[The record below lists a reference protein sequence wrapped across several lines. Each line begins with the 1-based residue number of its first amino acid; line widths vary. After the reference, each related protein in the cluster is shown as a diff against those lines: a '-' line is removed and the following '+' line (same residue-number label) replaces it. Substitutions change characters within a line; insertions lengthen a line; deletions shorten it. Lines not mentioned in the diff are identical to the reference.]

1 MDYTVLREND
11 IRGEY
16 PNQINESFSIIIG
29 KAFGTYISNNLGTSC
44 IVGHDNRISAEALHQ
59 KLIEGIISTGVNVI
73 DIGLCTTPM
82 FNFSARYLNITYGI
96 MITASHNPSHH
107 NGFKIFGKNFSH
119 LEQSELNNFYDLIKA
134 GKFSRGLGAKIF
146 KNLQKEYINMLISK
160 ANVNTNLNIVIDTG
174 SGTPSII
181 IKDIFD
187 RLFNN
192 VTYLNSESDGTFP
205 VHNPDP
211 NDPENLKEIISVVK
225 DKNADLGL
233 AFDGDG
239 DRLGVVDN
247 NGNIVPTD
255 TLIGIYAGS
264 IIPKEKNK
272 KVLIDV
278 KCSSGLTK
286 EINKIGG
293 DAIMIKNG
301 SAYIENEMVNRDVL
315 LGGEYSGHVF
325 FRDDF
330 DGYDDGIYASIRLL
344 NILNETNK
352 KCSFLYGH
360 FEKYYST
367 PEIKIMTTEEDKWL
381 IVDKVKEYALNKYSD
396 VLTIDGV
403 RVNYNDGFALIR
415 GSNTSSYITLRF
427 EAKNEEELDLRKREF
442 INLVNFYIK
451 N

>member
-16 PNQINESFSIIIG
+16 PNQINESFSMIIG
-29 KAFGTYISNNLGTSC
+29 KAFGTYILNNLGTSC

-119 LEQSELNNFYDLIKA
+119 LEQSELNIFYDLIKA
-134 GKFSRGLGAKIF
+134 GKFSRGLGAKTF

-160 ANVNTNLNIVIDTG
+160 ANVNSNLNIVIDTG

-211 NDPENLKEIISVVK
+211 NDPENLKELISVVK

-344 NILNETNK
+344 NILNDTNK
-352 KCSFLYGH
+352 KCSLLYEH

>member
-16 PNQINESFSIIIG
+16 PNQINESFSMIIG
-29 KAFGTYISNNLGTSC
+29 KAFGTYILNNQGTSC
-44 IVGHDNRISAEALHQ
+44 IVGHDNRISADALHQ

-119 LEQSELNNFYDLIKA
+119 LEQDELNIFYNLIKE
-134 GKFSRGLGAKIF
+134 GKFSRGLGAKTF

-160 ANVNTNLNIVIDTG
+160 ANVNSNLNIVIDTG

-192 VTYLNSESDGTFP
+192 VIYLNSESDGTFP

-211 NDPENLKEIISVVK
+211 NDPENLKELISVVK
-225 DKNADLGL
+225 EKNADLGL

-255 TLIGIYAGS
+255 TLIGIYASS
-264 IIPKEKNK
+264 IIPKTKNK

-293 DAIMIKNG
+293 EAIMIKNG
-301 SAYIENEMVNRDVL
+301 SAYIENEMINRDVL

-344 NILNETNK
+344 NILNEKNK
-352 KCSFLYGH
+352 KCSDLYEH

-367 PEIKIMTTEEDKWL
+367 PEIKIITTEEDKWL

-427 EAKNEEELDLRKREF
+427 EAKNEEELNLRKREF

>member
-16 PNQINESFSIIIG
+16 PNQINEDLSIIIG
-29 KAFGTYISNNLGTSC
+29 KAFGTYILNKEEATCL
-44 IVGHDNRISAEALHQ
+44 IGHDNRLSSLSLNQ
-59 KLIEGIISTGVNVI
+59 KLIEGIISTGINVV

-82 FNFSARYLNITYGI
+82 FNFSARYLNVTYGI
-96 MITASHNPSHH
+96 MITASHNPPNH

-119 LEQSELNNFYDLIKA
+119 LEHNELNIFYDLIKK
-134 GKFSRGLGAKIF
+134 GEYSEGLGAKNF
-146 KNLQKEYINMLISK
+146 NNLQKEYINMLINK
-160 ANVNTNLNIVIDTG
+160 AKVNSNLNIVIDAG
-174 SGTPSII
+174 SGTPSIV
-181 IKDIFD
+181 IKDIFN

-192 VTYLNSESDGTFP
+192 VVYLNSESDGTFP

-211 NDPENLKEIISVVK
+211 NDPVNLEELIKVVK
-225 DKNADLGL
+225 EKKADLGL

-239 DRLGVVDN
+239 DRLGVIDN
-247 NGNIVPTD
+247 NGSIVSTD
-255 TLIGIYAGS
+255 TLIGIYADN
-264 IIPKEKNK
+264 IIPKLENK

-278 KCSSGLTK
+278 KCSKGLAK

-293 DAIMIKNG
+293 EAIMIKNG
-301 SAYIENEMVNRDVL
+301 SAYIENEMINRNAF

-352 KCSFLYGH
+352 KCSDLYEH

-367 PEIKIMTTEEDKWL
+367 PEIKVNTTEEDKWL
-381 IVDKVKEYALNKYSD
+381 IVDKIKEYALNKYSD

-403 RVNYNDGFALIR
+403 RVNYEDGFALIR

-427 EAKNEEELDLRKREF
+427 EAKTETELNFRKREF
-442 INLVNFYIK
+442 LNLVEFYTK